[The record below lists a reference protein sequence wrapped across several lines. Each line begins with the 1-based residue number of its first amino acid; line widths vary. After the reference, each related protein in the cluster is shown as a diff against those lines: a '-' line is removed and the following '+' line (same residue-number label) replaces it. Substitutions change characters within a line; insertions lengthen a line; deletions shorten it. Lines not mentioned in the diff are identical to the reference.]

1 MDLTNWAANLHLE
14 NLRVETFQVGSWE
27 VTPLSVAVS
36 FALLVLVIMGRRLSR
51 PAGPKMESRDVTSAA
66 LITVT
71 IGAAFLWIFAGLGLL
86 GRVFH

>member
-1 MDLTNWAANLHLE
+1 
-14 NLRVETFQVGSWE
+14 
-27 VTPLSVAVS
+27 
-36 FALLVLVIMGRRLSR
+36 
-51 PAGPKMESRDVTSAA
+51 MESRDVTSAA